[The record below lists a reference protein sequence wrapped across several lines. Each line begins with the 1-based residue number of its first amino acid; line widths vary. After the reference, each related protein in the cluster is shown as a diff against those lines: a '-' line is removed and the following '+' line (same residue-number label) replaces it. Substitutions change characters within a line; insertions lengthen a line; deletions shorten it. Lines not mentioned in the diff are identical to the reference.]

1 MAEKKRQ
8 RRVLLLDSDTLG
20 LAAGLSVAAVA
31 TGLGFWRGQ
40 DILAVAVRAGWTF
53 LGTYAVVFLLVRTIL
68 RTTIREMI
76 ERRRQEESAQREAAE
91 AAGPPAEEETGE
103 R

>member
-8 RRVLLLDSDTLG
+8 KRILLLDSDTLG
-20 LAAGLSVAAVA
+20 LAAGLFFAAVVA
-31 TGLGFWRGQ
+31 GLGFWRGQ
-40 DILAVAVRAGWTF
+40 DILVVAVRAGWIF

-76 ERRRQEESAQREAAE
+76 ERRRQQESAQRKAAE
-91 AAGPPAEEETGE
+91 AEGPGAEKETGE
-103 R
+103 S